1 MEVKPDRE
9 ARFIAFLRAINVG
22 GHTVKMDRL
31 RSLFG
36 ALGFSRVRTF
46 IASGNVIFDA
56 PGADAKVLEAQIATH
71 LQEALGYGVATF
83 IRSASELAE
92 IARYR
97 PFAASEL
104 DADGNVLYV
113 AFVSAPPSDDAQ
125 RALMAFRSDVDDF
138 HVNGREIYWLCRKK
152 MSDSAF
158 SGALLEKTIGMPATL
173 RNSTTVRKLAAKYA
187 PAS

>member
-1 MEVKPDRE
+1 M
-9 ARFIAFLRAINVG
+9 
-22 GHTVKMDRL
+22 
-31 RSLFG
+31 
-36 ALGFSRVRTF
+36 
-46 IASGNVIFDA
+46 
-56 PGADAKVLEAQIATH
+56 LETQIATH

-83 IRSASELAE
+83 IRSASEMAE

-97 PFAASEL
+97 PFSASEL

-113 AFVSAPPSDDAQ
+113 AFVSGPPSDDAQ
-125 RALMAFRSDVDDF
+125 RALMSFRSDVDDF
-138 HVNGREIYWLCRKK
+138 HVHGREIYWLCRKK